1 MNSRFSFRP
10 FLFSLVS
17 PLRVPQVP
25 LAVAFTASLLG
36 FSSLSPLPARAQTA
50 PATAKPIVVNI
61 DGRVSS
67 PDPAP
72 LLEGGVVYVP
82 LRGVLEN
89 LGARVEYFPAEK
101 RIEIRQNDK
110 TYVLRPG
117 IANATVGS
125 EILPVAAPKLVAGR
139 AFVPL
144 RSIAELFGYRVGWLS
159 AERTV
164 AIYTNDSIKPVF
176 VDHRAQ
182 LRSGGAFGV
191 AIDFAGAPLAEIPRL
206 LDAAKS
212 AGAGLVKTRFD
223 WNTLQPEKNGAFD
236 WSVYDAVVRE
246 ARARGLKVVG
256 VLGNSTQWASVSLS
270 NQPDEWRNSPPKESE
285 LAAWSNYVKRVVGRY
300 RVDVQAWQVWENP
313 SAQNFRSVP
322 RNYRNLL
329 RLATEAARQSDA
341 KAIVHAA
348 EPGGVE
354 LDFIGDLTRNG
365 LTSIDGVT
373 VFPVAQW
380 QPGVANAPESFILP
394 YAILR
399 EQGGRGRDYWL
410 GGASAPVVE
419 LKTPD
424 ASLTEA
430 QRELLVNFSPA
441 AQADYLVRLFALS
454 LAGGREKLFWNP
466 LQDSP
471 PSASEAL
478 SPFVAGTGLVRSDGT
493 RRPAFNAFKM
503 MSANVG
509 SRPYAG
515 NLSFDRNAIALLF
528 DDKKTGTLVAWSPNG
543 AASLNLSSSGLPD
556 PRLPGSTFVATRP
569 DSQVLDSSG
578 AVIAP
583 PDGVIRLTQRP
594 VVITNV
600 GLDTA
605 TAAAARLGAGGL
617 RLAPSGT
624 SYAAAQEVRATFT
637 SDGVEDGLFWRRF
650 QNFGGMARKFST
662 YYQEQ
667 NGLVTEAQREI
678 LDLQSSKP
686 FIYLD
691 VADDFLFNAGGVP
704 VTITVEVRRPPAS
717 SGSSIINS
725 ASGFR
730 VEYDSPTGYK
740 STPFQIVEPG
750 EGWATY
756 TFAIPDASFAN
767 AEGYDLLINTNGSK
781 RNLTFGSL
789 AVRRGAPSVAQPV
802 Q

>member
-1 MNSRFSFRP
+1 MNLRFSFRP
-10 FLFSLVS
+10 FLFSSPRVS
-17 PLRVPQVP
+17 QVP

-36 FSSLSPLPARAQTA
+36 FSSLSPVPARAQTA
-50 PATAKPIVVNI
+50 TAAAKPITVNI

-110 TYVLRPG
+110 TYVLRPE

-164 AIYTNDSIKPVF
+164 AIYTTDSLKPSF

-182 LRSGGAFGV
+182 LRSAGAFGV
-191 AIDFAGAPLAEIPRL
+191 AIDFAGVPLAEIPRL

-223 WNTLQPEKNGAFD
+223 WHTLQPTKDGAFD

-256 VLGNSTQWASVSLS
+256 VLGNSAQWASVSLS
-270 NQPDEWRNSPPKESE
+270 SQPNEWRNSPPKEGE

-313 SAQNFRSVP
+313 SAQNFRSVS

-365 LTSIDGVT
+365 LTSIDGVN

-380 QPGVANAPESFILP
+380 QPGVANAPENFILP

-399 EQGGRGRDYWL
+399 EQGGKTRDYWL

-419 LKTPD
+419 LKNPD
-424 ASLTEA
+424 TSLTDA
-430 QRELLVNFSPA
+430 QRELLANFSPA

-454 LAGGREKLFWNP
+454 LAAGSEKMFWNP
-466 LQDSP
+466 LQDGA
-471 PSASEAL
+471 PSSSEAV
-478 SPFVAGTGLVRSDGT
+478 SPFVAGTGLVRADGT
-493 RRPAFNAFKM
+493 RRPAFNAFKL
-503 MSANVG
+503 MSGNVG
-509 SRPYAG
+509 SRPYVG

-543 AASLNLSSSGLPD
+543 AASLNLSSSGVAD
-556 PRLPGSTFVATRP
+556 PQLPGSTFVATRP

-605 TAAAARLGAGGL
+605 TAARLSEGGL

-624 SYAAAQEVRATFT
+624 SYAAAQEVRASFGP
-637 SDGVEDGLFWRRF
+637 DGAEDGLFWRRF

-662 YYQEQ
+662 YDRQQ

-704 VTITVEVRRPPAS
+704 VTITVEVRRPSAS
-717 SGSSIINS
+717 SNSSIINS

-756 TFAIPDASFAN
+756 TFAVPDASFAN

-789 AVRRGAPSVAQPV
+789 AVRRGASSVAQAV